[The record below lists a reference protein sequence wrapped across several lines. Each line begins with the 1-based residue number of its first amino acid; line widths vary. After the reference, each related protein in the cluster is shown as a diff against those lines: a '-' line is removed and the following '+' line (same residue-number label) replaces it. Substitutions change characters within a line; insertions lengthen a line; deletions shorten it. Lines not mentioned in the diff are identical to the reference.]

1 MKWKMTR
8 SIKKGDFFTSQKAK
22 IWNSFLEAI
31 SLFLELGKHP
41 TNVFTR
47 TSPSSP
53 PPLVNIWILTNTA
66 KKCCFSKE
74 LGLPWTTKFKVGIL
88 LRMQVQS
95 DWHIL
100 IKYLYWQF
108 WAPKGEKNLW
118 RYPKK
123 GRRKG
128 GDYQIKVGRG
138 VSRCKAGLSRGSKAH
153 TVYHL
158 LLGISFR
165 LRFCFWVVSRTVFT
179 RMTITM
185 S

>member
-1 MKWKMTR
+1 MLSGIIKFRFGEGWAGSIWNGKWPGKSR
-8 SIKKGDFFTSQKAK
+8 KVNFIPLHKRRKSQ
-22 IWNSFLEAI
+22 NSFLEAI

-88 LRMQVQS
+88 LRKLVQS

-100 IKYLYWQF
+100 IIYLYWHF
-108 WAPKGEKNLW
+108 ESLKEK
-118 RYPKK
+118 RICEGIQKK
-123 GRRKG
+123 EGRREVTTKL
-128 GDYQIKVGRG
+128 KLAEV
-138 VSRCKAGLSRGSKAH
+138 
-153 TVYHL
+153 
-158 LLGISFR
+158 
-165 LRFCFWVVSRTVFT
+165 
-179 RMTITM
+179 
-185 S
+185 